1 MKIDHIYQL
10 FEQSS
15 GVCTDTRSLDENQLF
30 FALKGPS
37 FNGDDFALK
46 AIKNGALYAIVSEH
60 CKEKND
66 KIIPVSDPLKTLQD
80 LAKFHRDRLEIP
92 VIGLTGSNGKTTTK
106 ELINAV
112 LSSEYKTL
120 CTQGNLNNHIG
131 VPLTLLGLQPSHEI
145 AIIEMGANHQGEIA
159 ELCRIANPN
168 LGLITNFG
176 KAHLEGFGTIEGVI
190 KGKSE
195 LYEHLIHVGGVI
207 FFNEEDSIQ
216 KERLA
221 TYDNRSSYGLVEE
234 ADTYLELLQTAPTLT
249 LKWENLE
256 LSSSLFGE
264 YNALNIAAALAIASF
279 FEVDPT
285 SVQKSINNYQAKQMR
300 SEVRTI
306 NGKQLFLDAYNANP
320 SSLKVSLETFKSL
333 NWENTALVIGDMFE
347 LGEEAEKEHRA
358 IVDLIIALGFDEVY
372 LVGKHFQQTNHPFK
386 GFETTTDLLENF
398 PESLRDKNIYLKASR
413 SMTLEKVLDKL

>member
-66 KIIPVSDPLKTLQD
+66 KLIPVSDPLKTLQD

-216 KERLA
+216 KEKLA

-285 SVQKSINNYQAKQMR
+285 SVQQSINNYQAKQMR

>member
-1 MKIDHIYQL
+1 MKIDNIYQL
-10 FEQSS
+10 FQQSS
-15 GVCTDTRSLDENQLF
+15 GVCTDTRSLDKNQLF

-37 FNGDDFALK
+37 FNGDDFALE
-46 AIKNGALYAIVSEH
+46 AIKNGASCAIVSEH
-60 CKEKND
+60 CKDKND

-80 LAKFHRDRLEIP
+80 LARFHRDQFEIP

-106 ELINAV
+106 ELINKV
-112 LSSEYKTL
+112 LSSEYETL

-176 KAHLEGFGTIEGVI
+176 KAHLEGFGGIEGVI

-195 LYEHLIHVGGVI
+195 LYQHLIHIGGVI

-216 KERLA
+216 KEKLA
-221 TYDNRSSYGLVEE
+221 AYDNRSSYGLVEE

-256 LSSSLFGE
+256 LSSSLFGK
-264 YNALNIAAALAIASF
+264 YNALNLSAAVALASF
-279 FEVDPT
+279 FEVDPI
-285 SVQKSINNYQAKQMR
+285 SVQNSINNYHAKQMR
-300 SEVRTI
+300 SEIRTI

-333 NWENTALVIGDMFE
+333 NWKNTALVIGDMFE
-347 LGEEAEKEHRA
+347 LGEEADKEHTA

-372 LVGKHFQQTNHPFK
+372 LVGKHFQQTNHRFK
-386 GFETTTDLLENF
+386 GFESTADLLENF
-398 PESLRDKNIYLKASR
+398 PESLRDKNLYLKASR
-413 SMTLEKVLDKL
+413 SMTLEKVLDRL

>member
-10 FEQSS
+10 FQQSS
-15 GVCTDTRSLDENQLF
+15 GVCTDTRSLVKNQLF

-37 FNGDDFALK
+37 FNGDDFALE
-46 AIKNGALYAIVSEH
+46 AIKSGASYAIVSERY
-60 CKEKND
+60 KDKND

-80 LAKFHRDRLEIP
+80 LARFHRDQFEIP

-112 LSSEYKTL
+112 LSSEYETL
-120 CTQGNLNNHIG
+120 YTQGNLNNHIG
-131 VPLTLLGLQPSHEI
+131 VPLTLLRLQPSHEI

-168 LGLITNFG
+168 LG
-176 KAHLEGFGTIEGVI
+176 KAHLEGFGGIGGVI

-195 LYEHLIHVGGVI
+195 LYQHLIHAGGVI

-216 KERLA
+216 KEKLT

-256 LSSSLFGE
+256 LSSSLFGK
-264 YNALNIAAALAIASF
+264 YNALNIAAAVAIASF

-285 SVQKSINNYQAKQMR
+285 SAQKSINNYEAKQMR
-300 SEVRTI
+300 SEIRTI
-306 NGKQLFLDAYNANP
+306 NGKQVFVDAYNANP

-347 LGEEAEKEHRA
+347 LGEEADKEHRA

-372 LVGKHFQQTNHPFK
+372 LVGKHFEQTNHPFK
-386 GFETTTDLLENF
+386 GFKSTTDLLNHF
-398 PESLRDKNIYLKASR
+398 PESLRNKNIYLKASR
-413 SMTLEKVLDKL
+413 SMTLEKLLDQL

>member
-10 FEQSS
+10 FQQSS
-15 GVCTDTRSLDENQLF
+15 GVCTDTRSLDKNELF

-37 FNGDDFALK
+37 FNGDDFALE
-46 AIKNGALYAIVSEH
+46 AIKNGASYAIVSEG
-60 CKEKND
+60 CLNKND
-66 KIIPVSDPLKTLQD
+66 QIIPVSDPLKTLQD
-80 LAKFHRDRLEIP
+80 LARFHRDQFEIP

-112 LSSEYKTL
+112 LWSEYETL

-131 VPLTLLGLQPSHEI
+131 VPLTLLRLQPSHEI

-176 KAHLEGFGTIEGVI
+176 KAHLEGFGGIEGVI
-190 KGKSE
+190 NGKSE
-195 LYEHLIHVGGVI
+195 LYQHLIHAGGVI

-216 KERLA
+216 KEKLT

-234 ADTYLELLQTAPTLT
+234 ADTYLELLQTVPTLT

-256 LSSSLFGE
+256 LSSSLFGK
-264 YNALNIAAALAIASF
+264 YNALNIAAAVAIAGF

-285 SVQKSINNYQAKQMR
+285 TVQKSINNYQAKQMR
-300 SEVRTI
+300 SEIRTI
-306 NGKQLFLDAYNANP
+306 NGKQVFVDAYNANP
-320 SSLKVSLETFKSL
+320 SSLKVSLETFKSMH
-333 NWENTALVIGDMFE
+333 WENTALVIGDMFE
-347 LGEEAEKEHRA
+347 LGEEGDKEHRA

-372 LVGKHFQQTNHPFK
+372 LVGKHFQQTGHPFK
-386 GFETTTDLLENF
+386 GFETTTDLLDHF
-398 PESLRDKNIYLKASR
+398 PESLRNKNIYLKASR
-413 SMTLEKVLDKL
+413 SMTLEKVLDRL

>member
-66 KIIPVSDPLKTLQD
+66 KLIPVSDPLKTLQD

-120 CTQGNLNNHIG
+120 FTQGNLNNHIG

-216 KERLA
+216 KEKLA

-285 SVQKSINNYQAKQMR
+285 SVQQSINNYQAKQMR

-358 IVDLIIALGFDEVY
+358 IVDLIIALGFDKVY

>member
-131 VPLTLLGLQPSHEI
+131 VPLTLLELQPSHEI

>member
-285 SVQKSINNYQAKQMR
+285 SVQQSINNYQAKQMR

-358 IVDLIIALGFDEVY
+358 IVDLIIALGFDKVY

>member
-1 MKIDHIYQL
+1 
-10 FEQSS
+10 
-15 GVCTDTRSLDENQLF
+15 
-30 FALKGPS
+30 
-37 FNGDDFALK
+37 
-46 AIKNGALYAIVSEH
+46 
-60 CKEKND
+60 
-66 KIIPVSDPLKTLQD
+66 
-80 LAKFHRDRLEIP
+80 

-112 LSSEYKTL
+112 LSSEYETL

-131 VPLTLLGLQPSHEI
+131 VPLTLLGLQPSHEM

-159 ELCRIANPN
+159 ELCKIANPN

-176 KAHLEGFGTIEGVI
+176 KAHLEGFGGIEGVI

-195 LYEHLIHVGGVI
+195 LYQHLIHVGGVI
-207 FFNEEDSIQ
+207 FFNEECSIQ
-216 KERLA
+216 KEKLA
-221 TYDNRSSYGLVEE
+221 AYDNRSSYGLVEE
-234 ADTYLELLQTAPTLT
+234 ADIYLELLQTAPTLT

-256 LSSSLFGE
+256 LSSSLFGK
-264 YNALNIAAALAIASF
+264 YNALNIAAAVALGSF
-279 FEVDPT
+279 FEVDPI
-285 SVQKSINNYQAKQMR
+285 SVQKSIINYQAKEMR

-306 NGKQLFLDAYNANP
+306 NGKQLFVDTYNANP

-333 NWENTALVIGDMFE
+333 NWKNTALVIGDMFE
-347 LGEEAEKEHRA
+347 LGEESNKEHRA

-386 GFETTTDLLENF
+386 GFETTVELLENF

-413 SMTLEKVLDKL
+413 SMTLEKILDRL

>member
-131 VPLTLLGLQPSHEI
+131 VPLTLLELQPSHEI

-216 KERLA
+216 KEKLA

-285 SVQKSINNYQAKQMR
+285 SVQQSINNYQAKQMR

>member
-216 KERLA
+216 KEKLA

-285 SVQKSINNYQAKQMR
+285 SVQQSINNYQAKQMR

>member
-216 KERLA
+216 KEKLA

-358 IVDLIIALGFDEVY
+358 IVDLIIALGFDKVY

>member
-1 MKIDHIYQL
+1 MKIDNIYQL
-10 FEQSS
+10 FQQSS
-15 GVCTDTRSLDENQLF
+15 GVCTDTRSLDKNQLF

-37 FNGDDFALK
+37 FNGDDFALE
-46 AIKNGALYAIVSEH
+46 AIKNGASYAIVSKS
-60 CKEKND
+60 CKDKND

-80 LAKFHRDRLEIP
+80 LARFHRDRFEIP

-112 LSSEYKTL
+112 LSSEYETL

-131 VPLTLLGLQPSHEI
+131 VPLTVLRLQPTHEI

-176 KAHLEGFGTIEGVI
+176 KAHLEGFGGIEGVI

-195 LYEHLIHVGGVI
+195 LFQHLIHVGGVI

-216 KERLA
+216 KEKLT
-221 TYDNRSSYGLVEE
+221 TYDNCSSYGLVEE
-234 ADTYLELLQTAPTLT
+234 ADTYLELLQTVPTLT

-256 LSSSLFGE
+256 ITSSLFGK
-264 YNALNIAAALAIASF
+264 YNALNITAAVAIASF

-285 SVQKSINNYQAKQMR
+285 SVQKSLNNYRAKQMR

-306 NGKQLFLDAYNANP
+306 NGKQLFVDAYNANP

-347 LGEEAEKEHRA
+347 LGEEANKEHRD

-386 GFETTTDLLENF
+386 GFKTTADLLDNF
-398 PESLRDKNIYLKASR
+398 PESLRNKNIYLKASR
-413 SMTLEKVLDKL
+413 SMTLEKVLDRL

>member
-1 MKIDHIYQL
+1 MKIDELYEL
-10 FEQSS
+10 FKQSS
-15 GVCTDTRSLDENQLF
+15 GVCTDTRYLEKNQLF

-37 FNGDDFALK
+37 FNGDDFALE
-46 AIKNGALYAIVSEH
+46 AIKNGASYAIVSER
-60 CKEKND
+60 CLDKND

-80 LAKFHRDRLEIP
+80 LARLHRDHFKIA

-112 LSSEYKTL
+112 LSSEYETL
-120 CTQGNLNNHIG
+120 CTKGNLNNHIG
-131 VPLTLLGLQPSHEI
+131 VPLTLLRLQSTHEI

-159 ELCRIANPN
+159 KLCEIANPN

-176 KAHLEGFGTIEGVI
+176 KAHLEGFGGIEGVV

-195 LYEHLIHVGGVI
+195 LYQHLIHVGGVI

-216 KERLA
+216 IEKLT

-256 LSSSLFGE
+256 LSSSLFGK
-264 YNALNIAAALAIASF
+264 YNALNIAAAVAIASF

-285 SVQKSINNYQAKQMR
+285 SVQKSINNYEAKQMR
-300 SEVRTI
+300 SEIRTI
-306 NGKQLFLDAYNANP
+306 NGKQVFVDAYNANP

-347 LGEEAEKEHRA
+347 LGEEADKEHRA

-386 GFETTTDLLENF
+386 GFKTTTDLLDHF
-398 PESLRDKNIYLKASR
+398 PESLSNKNIYLKASR
-413 SMTLEKVLDKL
+413 SMTLEKLLDRL

>member
-120 CTQGNLNNHIG
+120 FTQGNLNNHIG

-216 KERLA
+216 KEKLA

-285 SVQKSINNYQAKQMR
+285 SVQQSINNYQAKQMR

-358 IVDLIIALGFDEVY
+358 IVDLIIALGFDKVY

>member
-159 ELCRIANPN
+159 KLCRIANPN

-216 KERLA
+216 KEKLA

-358 IVDLIIALGFDEVY
+358 IVDLIIALGFDKVY

>member
-1 MKIDHIYQL
+1 MKIDKIYQL
-10 FEQSS
+10 FQQSS
-15 GVCTDTRSLDENQLF
+15 GVCTDTRSLKNNQLF

-37 FNGDDFALK
+37 FNGDDFALE
-46 AIKNGALYAIVSEH
+46 AIKNGASHAIVSEY
-60 CKEKND
+60 CND
-66 KIIPVSDPLKTLQD
+66 KDDQIIPVSDPLKTLQD
-80 LAKFHRDRLEIP
+80 LARFHRDQFEIP

-106 ELINAV
+106 ELINVV
-112 LSSEYKTL
+112 LSSEYDTL

-131 VPLTLLGLQPSHEI
+131 VPLTLLRLQPSHEI

-159 ELCRIANPN
+159 ELCKIANPN

-176 KAHLEGFGTIEGVI
+176 KAHLEGFGGIEGVI

-195 LYEHLIHVGGVI
+195 LYQYLIHVGGVI

-216 KERLA
+216 KEKLTA
-221 TYDNRSSYGLVEE
+221 YDNCSSYGLVEE

-256 LSSSLFGE
+256 LSSSLFGK
-264 YNALNIAAALAIASF
+264 YNALNIAAAVALGSF
-279 FEVDPT
+279 FEIDPT
-285 SVQKSINNYQAKQMR
+285 AVQKSLMNYYAKQMR
-300 SEVRTI
+300 SEIRTI

-347 LGEEAEKEHRA
+347 LGEEAVKEHRA
-358 IVDLIIALGFDEVY
+358 IVDLIITLGFDEVY

-386 GFETTTDLLENF
+386 GFESTAELLENF
-398 PESLRDKNIYLKASR
+398 PESLRNKNIYLKASR
-413 SMTLEKVLDKL
+413 SMTLEKVLDQL

>member
-66 KIIPVSDPLKTLQD
+66 KLIPVSDPLKTLQD

-216 KERLA
+216 KEKLA

-285 SVQKSINNYQAKQMR
+285 SVQQSINNYQAKQMR

-372 LVGKHFQQTNHPFK
+372 LVGKYFQQTNHPFK

>member
-131 VPLTLLGLQPSHEI
+131 VPLTLLELQPSHEI

-216 KERLA
+216 KEKLA

-249 LKWENLE
+249 FKWENLE

-285 SVQKSINNYQAKQMR
+285 SVQQSINNYQAKQMR

>member
-216 KERLA
+216 KEKLA

-249 LKWENLE
+249 FKWENLE

-285 SVQKSINNYQAKQMR
+285 SVQQSINNYQAKQMR

-306 NGKQLFLDAYNANP
+306 NGKQLFLDAYNSNP

-358 IVDLIIALGFDEVY
+358 IVDLIIALGFDKVY

>member
-216 KERLA
+216 KEKLA

-285 SVQKSINNYQAKQMR
+285 SVQQSINNYQAKQMR

-413 SMTLEKVLDKL
+413 SMTLEKVLDRL

>member
-1 MKIDHIYQL
+1 MKIDYIYQL
-10 FEQSS
+10 FQQSS
-15 GVCTDTRSLDENQLF
+15 GVCTDTRSLNKNQLF

-37 FNGDDFALK
+37 FNGDDFALE
-46 AIKNGALYAIVSEH
+46 AIKNGASYAIVSKT
-60 CKEKND
+60 CKDKND

-80 LAKFHRDRLEIP
+80 LAKFHRDSFEIP

-112 LSSEYKTL
+112 LSSEYETL
-120 CTQGNLNNHIG
+120 YTQGNLNNHIG
-131 VPLTLLGLQPSHEI
+131 VPLTLLRLQPTHEI

-176 KAHLEGFGTIEGVI
+176 KAHLEGFGGIEGVI

-195 LYEHLIHVGGVI
+195 LFQHLIHVGGVI
-207 FFNEEDSIQ
+207 FFNQEDSIQ
-216 KERLA
+216 KEKLA
-221 TYDNRSSYGLVEE
+221 AHDNRSSYGLVEE

-256 LSSSLFGE
+256 LSSSLFGK
-264 YNALNIAAALAIASF
+264 YNALNIAAAVAVASF
-279 FEVDPT
+279 FEVDPI
-285 SVQKSINNYQAKQMR
+285 SVQKSINNCRAKQMR

-306 NGKQLFLDAYNANP
+306 NGRQLFVDAYNANP

-347 LGEEAEKEHRA
+347 LGEEADKEHRA

-372 LVGKHFQQTNHPFK
+372 LVGKHFQKTNHPFK
-386 GFETTTDLLENF
+386 GFETTTDLLNKF
-398 PESLRDKNIYLKASR
+398 PESLKNKNIYLKASR
-413 SMTLEKVLDKL
+413 SMTLEKVLDRL

>member
-1 MKIDHIYQL
+1 MKIDKIHQL
-10 FEQSS
+10 FQQSS
-15 GVCTDTRSLDENQLF
+15 GVCTDTRSLKNNQLF

-37 FNGDDFALK
+37 FNGDDFALE
-46 AIKNGALYAIVSEH
+46 AIRNGASYAIVSKS
-60 CKEKND
+60 CKD
-66 KIIPVSDPLKTLQD
+66 KDDQIIPVSDPLKALQD
-80 LAKFHRDRLEIP
+80 LARFHRDRFEIP

-112 LSSEYKTL
+112 LSSEYETL

-159 ELCRIANPN
+159 ELCKIANPN

-176 KAHLEGFGTIEGVI
+176 KAHLEGFGGIEGVI

-195 LYEHLIHVGGVI
+195 LYQHLIHVGGVI

-216 KERLA
+216 KEKLTA
-221 TYDNRSSYGLVEE
+221 YDNCSSYGLIEE
-234 ADTYLELLQTAPTLT
+234 ADTYLELLQTAPSLT

-256 LSSSLFGE
+256 LSSSLFGK
-264 YNALNIAAALAIASF
+264 YNALNIAAAVALGSF
-279 FEVDPT
+279 FEIDPT
-285 SVQKSINNYQAKQMR
+285 AVQKSLMNYHAKQMR
-300 SEVRTI
+300 SEIRTI

-347 LGEEAEKEHRA
+347 LGDEAVKEHRA

-386 GFETTTDLLENF
+386 GFETTAELLENF

-413 SMTLEKVLDKL
+413 SMTLEKVLDQL

>member
-216 KERLA
+216 KEKLA

-333 NWENTALVIGDMFE
+333 NWENTVLVIGDMFE

-358 IVDLIIALGFDEVY
+358 IVDLIIALGFDNVY

>member
-159 ELCRIANPN
+159 KLCRIANPN

-285 SVQKSINNYQAKQMR
+285 SVQQSINNYQAKQMR

>member
-159 ELCRIANPN
+159 KLCRIANPN

-216 KERLA
+216 KEKLA

-285 SVQKSINNYQAKQMR
+285 SVQQSINNYQAKQMR